1 MKKTR
6 ILFLSLLCLLT
17 CFVSTAFAGSF
28 SMLASTGTLQLGNN
42 QAWKQE
48 YKTDIGKFKISFRK
62 MWNSSDKKKYHLFI
76 EWDGKRIADGYC
88 PKNNTGYSFK
98 IFQDQQT
105 SRIYVSLETRDRV
118 VLMGY
123 DPVANRLEKY
133 VDSKDYYNRRG
144 NPRILVDKDRDLVL
158 AFVGN
163 GHGIPEEYKLFW
175 DAKNNWFGYKDVTA
189 RPPAQ
194 ETEEPEYEP
203 VSEPAYEPESEMP
216 HYEPQAVGSA
226 ESQAAS
232 TDELFYAEE
241 EIVTGS

>member
-6 ILFLSLLCLLT
+6 LLLLTLVCLLT
-17 CFVSTAFAGSF
+17 FCVSTAFAGSF
-28 SMLASTGTLQLGNN
+28 SMLASTGTLQLSNN

-88 PKNNTGYSFK
+88 PTNSTGYSFR

-105 SRIYVSLETRDRV
+105 SRIFVSLETRDRV

-133 VDSKDYYNRRG
+133 VDSRDYRSRRG
-144 NPRILVDKDRDLVL
+144 NPRILVDKDKDLML
-158 AFVGN
+158 SFVGD
-163 GHGIPEEYKLFW
+163 GRGIPTEYKLFW
-175 DAKNNWFGYKDVTA
+175 DAENNWFGYKDVTA
-189 RPPAQ
+189 HPPASETD
-194 ETEEPEYEP
+194 ETEYEPGYEPEYEP
-203 VSEPAYEPESEMP
+203 EYEQ
-216 HYEPQAVGSA
+216 HYEPQAVSSA
-226 ESQAAS
+226 ESAS
-232 TDELFYAEE
+232 ATATDELFYYEE
-241 EIVTGS
+241 EIVVGS